1 MKTLFESEPD
11 MRQRHGAWQMAENKN
26 ALPIGTILN
35 ARYEIEGLIGG
46 GGFGLVYRIRHTHLN
61 TIVAIKELFP
71 RDIVV
76 RQGKAV
82 HPVSK
87 ADTTI
92 YQKVLNSF
100 RKEGKRLASL
110 GSCSSIV
117 QCSDYFEENGTGYLV
132 MEYIE
137 GRSLRAIVRS
147 YRESGK
153 IFSEASLI
161 SLLSELLKGL
171 KEVHKADIQHMDIK
185 PENIYVRET
194 ERADELSNPVLL
206 DFGASR
212 SQTGHSTSRSLLVG
226 TPPYAPIEQMHS
238 RGNMGP
244 WTDIYALGITLYELM
259 FGVDEIPSCMER
271 ISDIH
276 SESIDPLTPAKSRD
290 TKQYSESFLTLID
303 NCIAVKA
310 KDRPQNIEKVESV
323 LKDEILAK
331 SEAILER
338 KDPQLQYEQ
347 GNMYYYGKGVPKDY
361 EKAIE

>member
-1 MKTLFESEPD
+1 
-11 MRQRHGAWQMAENKN
+11 MAENKN
-26 ALPIGTILN
+26 ALLIGTILN
-35 ARYEIEGLIGG
+35 ARYEIEGLLGG
-46 GGFGLVYRIRHTHLN
+46 GGFGLVYQARHTHLN

-82 HPVSK
+82 HPVSE
-87 ADTTI
+87 ADTAI

-137 GRSLRAIVRS
+137 GRSLRAILRS

-153 IFSEASLI
+153 TFSEASLI

-171 KEVHKADIQHMDIK
+171 KEVHKAGIQHMDIK
-185 PENIYVRET
+185 PENIYLREM
-194 ERADELSNPVLL
+194 EGVDELSNPVLL

-212 SQTGHSTSRSLLVG
+212 SQTGHSTSSSLLVG

-244 WTDIYALGITLYELM
+244 WTDIYALGN
-259 FGVDEIPSCMER
+259 
-271 ISDIH
+271 
-276 SESIDPLTPAKSRD
+276 
-290 TKQYSESFLTLID
+290 YSYMS
-303 NCIAVKA
+303 
-310 KDRPQNIEKVESV
+310 
-323 LKDEILAK
+323 
-331 SEAILER
+331 
-338 KDPQLQYEQ
+338 
-347 GNMYYYGKGVPKDY
+347 
-361 EKAIE
+361 